1 MRPLLILLMFLVSRF
16 PSSALGASAEEFIP
30 AHLEAMDA
38 AVNAA
43 VANHEIP
50 GAVLWIE
57 RGDEQYQKAYG
68 SRQTTPKVEK
78 MTLDTIFDLASLTKV
93 VATTP
98 SILKLIDEGKL
109 QLEEPVSSY
118 LPEFNKPGH
127 ERVLL
132 RNLLTHT
139 SGLPPGIP
147 RVPSLKT
154 YADGIKLACT
164 LDLREQPGTK
174 FVYSDVNFILLGE
187 IVKRIS
193 GKGLNVFAKQNFF
206 DPLQMEDT
214 GFLPK
219 SRLRSRI
226 APTELELGGLVRG
239 LVHDPTS
246 RLMGGVTGHAGC
258 FGTAADLA
266 KYARFWLRKGM
277 TSEGERLLKA
287 KLIDAATSRQSPDS
301 LEEQRGLGWDLQTG
315 YSSPRGEVFP
325 VEGTYGHSGWT
336 GTSLWIDPASKAFVI
351 LLTNRNHPTEQGT
364 VHNLRIEVATQAALA
379 MRLQRPAPA
388 VQVLNGIDVL
398 KQAQFAPLKNL
409 RMGLITNHTGLSREG
424 ETTIDLL
431 AKAPGVQLKALFSPE
446 HGIRGQL
453 DQEQIKDG
461 KDEATGLPI
470 FSLYQGTRKPTAE
483 QLRELDILVFD
494 IQDIGCRFYTY
505 IGTMLNAM
513 EAASEAGLRF
523 MVLDRINPL
532 SGIAV
537 EGPICE
543 GEPKF
548 TSIHP
553 LPLRHGMTVGELA
566 KLFAT
571 EKRLKLPLE
580 IVKMEGWNRSMW
592 QDQTGLKWTNPSP
605 NMRSLEAANLYPGV
619 ALIEFTNV
627 SVGRGT
633 DTPFHII
640 GAPWMNSAKVIAR
653 LREEKLPGVSFVPV
667 KFTPNSS
674 THAGKL
680 CQGVRF
686 IVFDRNFF
694 SPVMLGAALIRALH
708 LEHSDAF
715 KLEPVKQL
723 LRHPTSL
730 GAFKSD
736 EPLSKIT
743 KCWEPELGV
752 FQKRRQEVLLY
763 K

>member
-1 MRPLLILLMFLVSRF
+1 MRPLLLLLLFFVTLLPFLAREAAADEFVS
-16 PSSALGASAEEFIP
+16 

-43 VANHEIP
+43 IANHQIP
-50 GAVLWIE
+50 GAVVWIE
-57 RGDEQYQKAYG
+57 RDSQPYKKAYG
-68 SRQTTPKVEK
+68 ARQTTPKVEK

-109 QLEEPVSSY
+109 KLEDPVSKFV
-118 LPEFNKPGH
+118 PEFNKPGH

-147 RVPSLKT
+147 RDIAWNGYAEGLKLSC
-154 YADGIKLACT
+154 AM
-164 LDLREQPGTK
+164 DLRQQPGTK

-187 IVKRIS
+187 IVKRVS
-193 GKGLNVFAKQNFF
+193 GKDLNAFAKRNFF
-206 DPLQMEDT
+206 DPLEMEDT
-214 GFLPK
+214 GFLPE

-226 APTELELGGLVRG
+226 APTELEPAGLVRG
-239 LVHDPTS
+239 VVHDPTS
-246 RLMGGVTGHAGC
+246 RLMGGITGHAGC
-258 FGTAADLA
+258 FGTAEDLA

-277 TSEGERLLKA
+277 TADGGPLLKV
-287 KLIDAATSRQSPDS
+287 KLIEAATSRQSPAS
-301 LEEQRGLGWDLQTG
+301 LEDRRGLGWDLQTG
-315 YSSPRGEVFP
+315 YSSPRGEVLP
-325 VEGTYGHSGWT
+325 VEGTYGHTGWT
-336 GTSLWIDPASKAFVI
+336 GTSLWIDPASHSFVI
-351 LLTNRNHPTEQGT
+351 LLTNRNHPTEQCN

-379 MRLQRPAPA
+379 MRLQRPSPA
-388 VQVLNGIDVL
+388 VPVLNGIDVL
-398 KQAQFAPLKNL
+398 KKAQFAPLRNL
-409 RMGLITNHTGLSREG
+409 RVGLITNHTGLSREG
-424 ETTIDLL
+424 DTTIDLL
-431 AKAPGVQLKALFSPE
+431 AKSPGVQLKALFSPE

-453 DQEQIKDG
+453 DQEQIKDAR
-461 KDEATGLPI
+461 DEVTGLPI
-470 FSLYQGTRKPTAE
+470 YSLYQGTRKPTAE
-483 QLRELDILVFD
+483 QLRDLDILVFD

-513 EAASEAGLRF
+513 ESASEAGLRF

-566 KLFAT
+566 KLFVA
-571 EKRLKLPLE
+571 EKKLTLPLE
-580 IVKMEGWNRSMW
+580 IVKLEGWNRSMW
-592 QDQTGLKWTNPSP
+592 QDQTGLKWKNPSP

-619 ALIEFTNV
+619 ALLEFTNV

-633 DTPFHII
+633 DTPFLLI

-653 LREEKLPGVSFVPV
+653 LQEEKLPGVSFAPI
-667 KFTPNSS
+667 KFTPTSS
-674 THAGKL
+674 THAGKS

-686 IVFDRNFF
+686 IVFDRNVFT
-694 SPVMLGAALIRALH
+694 PVLLGAALIRALH
-708 LEHSDAF
+708 QEHADDF
-715 KLEPVKQL
+715 KLEPVDQL
-723 LRHPTSL
+723 LRHPATL

-736 EPLSKIT
+736 ALLPKLVKG
-743 KCWEPELGV
+743 WEPGFSK
-752 FQKRRQEVLLY
+752 FQKRREGVLLY